1 MRNNLNNSNQKKNKA
16 IVSIVIIALVL
27 IVRVTGGNT
36 MGLAPVESFLRQMLY
51 PVQSASSSTSNGLVD
66 FFRGLGDYKR
76 VREENVALKTE
87 LGRLE
92 TFNSELLQYKVENE
106 QLRNLLGVEQ
116 LNTDLTMANA
126 EVIGRSIKDWYSAV
140 TINKGY
146 AAGIRENMPVVNY
159 SGLIGRVTSVTQST
173 AEVILLTDSRYGA
186 VTVRTTETGYPGV
199 LTGSKDGAGG
209 MEMIQ
214 IPSTANIM
222 EGYEVVTSG
231 LGDMIYKNIK
241 IGRIR
246 EIVNSGDGL
255 MKKAIIEPYADFNNL
270 RFVGVI
276 LKQEVLPVLPQ
287 EGAQ

>member
-1 MRNNLNNSNQKKNKA
+1 MRNNLNNSNQKKSKA
-16 IVSIVIIALVL
+16 IVAVVIIALVL

-36 MGLAPVESFLRQMLY
+36 MGLAPVESFLRQMFY

-76 VREENVALKTE
+76 VKEENEALKTE

-116 LNTDLTMANA
+116 LNADLTMANA

-159 SGLIGRVTSVTQST
+159 SGLIGQVVSVTQST

-199 LTGSKDGAGG
+199 LSGSKDCAGG
-209 MEMIQ
+209 LEMIQ

-241 IGRIR
+241 IGRIKA
-246 EIVNSGDGL
+246 IVNSSDGL
-255 MKKAIIEPYADFNNL
+255 MKKAVIEPYADFNNL
-270 RFVGVI
+270 RFVAVI
-276 LKQEVLPVLPQ
+276 LKQEIQPVLPQ
-287 EGAQ
+287 EGVQ

>member
-1 MRNNLNNSNQKKNKA
+1 
-16 IVSIVIIALVL
+16 
-27 IVRVTGGNT
+27 
-36 MGLAPVESFLRQMLY
+36 
-51 PVQSASSSTSNGLVD
+51 
-66 FFRGLGDYKR
+66 
-76 VREENVALKTE
+76 
-87 LGRLE
+87 
-92 TFNSELLQYKVENE
+92 
-106 QLRNLLGVEQ
+106 
-116 LNTDLTMANA
+116 
-126 EVIGRSIKDWYSAV
+126 
-140 TINKGY
+140 
-146 AAGIRENMPVVNY
+146 
-159 SGLIGRVTSVTQST
+159 
-173 AEVILLTDSRYGA
+173 
-186 VTVRTTETGYPGV
+186 
-199 LTGSKDGAGG
+199 
-209 MEMIQ
+209 MIQ